1 MPGALLMAMMR
12 MMFRAEARRNDKAA
26 DIIGTLN
33 NNLCEENTQGY
44 FVTMFIG
51 ILDLATGHLDYCN
64 AGHETPLLSGQP
76 LPIIRNKPVG
86 ALPDWRFE
94 GQETRLQPG
103 DTLFLYTDGVSE
115 AKNQARKMFG
125 RAHVAELV
133 ESLTYHSPQQLVEE
147 MVQEVYRHAEG
158 TEQSDD
164 ITILAITWKPQ
175 QSEAPSSPQPDAPTV
190 LTLSPSMDEI
200 DRLKPF
206 ITETATQAGLASKEV
221 KRLRAAVEEAV
232 ANVINYSGATALT
245 LRAEQADGQF
255 IVTIDDDGSPF
266 DPTQVSA
273 TDLSIAPDQRPPGGM
288 GLHMIQRMTDRQSYQ
303 RSEGHNILKLFKNI

>member
-1 MPGALLMAMMR
+1 
-12 MMFRAEARRNDKAA
+12 
-26 DIIGTLN
+26 
-33 NNLCEENTQGY
+33 
-44 FVTMFIG
+44 
-51 ILDLATGHLDYCN
+51 
-64 AGHETPLLSGQP
+64 
-76 LPIIRNKPVG
+76 
-86 ALPDWRFE
+86 
-94 GQETRLQPG
+94 
-103 DTLFLYTDGVSE
+103 
-115 AKNQARKMFG
+115 
-125 RAHVAELV
+125 
-133 ESLTYHSPQQLVEE
+133 
-147 MVQEVYRHAEG
+147 
-158 TEQSDD
+158 
-164 ITILAITWKPQ
+164 
-175 QSEAPSSPQPDAPTV
+175 
-190 LTLSPSMDEI
+190 MDEI

-273 TDLSIAPDQRPPGGM
+273 TDLSIPPDQRPPGGM